1 MKKEIDLRKFDG
13 KSESANICRYL
24 GRDYEAITTWNQ
36 LIPMMQEI
44 GDDFIGLDG
53 GEEYC
58 DADLLYEHDMHC
70 VLHKDVSYVRNKVSK
85 LVDYIKKQEA
95 TVVHGCLYRLT
106 VENLYKHKELRDALV
121 DEQIHHVLNDA
132 YVWIVDAGAGGQVF
146 SFVDAKDGYGF
157 AADFCNEDVLAINEK
172 EMITELYKKS
182 GQNVEPNIVF
192 EA

>member
-1 MKKEIDLRKFDG
+1 MKKEIDLRKFEG
-13 KSESANICRYL
+13 KAESANICRYL

-58 DADLLYEHDMHC
+58 DADLLYEHDMNS
-70 VLHKDVSYVRNKVSK
+70 VLYKDVHYVRNKVSK

-95 TVVHGCLYRLT
+95 TVVHGYLYRLT
-106 VENLYKHKELRDALV
+106 VENLYEHKELRDALIN
-121 DEQIHHVLNDA
+121 EQIHHVSTHA
-132 YVWIVDAGAGGQVF
+132 YVWMEKGDGGQVW
-146 SFVDAKDGYGF
+146 SFMDDEDMREYV
-157 AADFCNEDVLAINEK
+157 ADFSQISLSDSSPKGLI
-172 EMITELYKKS
+172 KKMYSES
-182 GQNVEPNIVF
+182 GLNVEPNIVF